1 MLGTSMKG
9 DVTPELESGQRI
21 FHAYDDDY
29 FQLGREK
36 INANFYFHLG
46 EVIQPWAN
54 NSVEA
59 LGVADFAWLEGKQA
73 PEVLV
78 IGTGRRT
85 QFPSHDVLDYLASLH
100 IGFECMDSRSAARTF
115 NILVGEGR
123 KVAAAM
129 FLPNIRD

>member
-1 MLGTSMKG
+1 MKG
-9 DVTPELESGQRI
+9 DVTPALESGQRI

-36 INANFYFHLG
+36 IYNNFYFHLG

-54 NSVEA
+54 SVAGLE
-59 LGVADFAWLEGKQA
+59 VADFAWLEGKQA
-73 PEVLV
+73 PEMLV

-85 QFPSHDVLDYLASLH
+85 QFPKFEVLDYIASLH
-100 IGFECMDSRSAARTF
+100 IGFECMDSRAAARTF

-129 FLPNIRD
+129 LLPNIRD